1 MILLFNPRS
10 ARWKHRL
17 PLSLLSL
24 GAALE
29 GRYEYEIVDGNFE
42 TDALATLTRVITEKG
57 IRYLGVTVMPGPQL
71 IEAITICRELKARF
85 SDLVI
90 VWGGY
95 FPSLH
100 AEVVLQSGFVDHVV
114 QGRGEEA
121 FLDLIRQLESHI
133 PLLGQGG
140 VAAPLIKSREGSL
153 ADADGVVG
161 SSYQLSEVERTTP
174 SAPDEE
180 ASPHLFDVAATPPL
194 PRRGLP
200 YLNLNPNLSPAASLP
215 YHRVDVRRYIGRTCL
230 GTRTI
235 SYHSSFGCPFTC
247 GFCAVAAIYKGKW
260 SGKPPAEVA
269 EEVLWF
275 RNEYG
280 VNAVEFVDNNFF
292 VAEHR
297 TLEVAERLQG
307 KGITWWGEARPDTLN
322 EFSDSTW
329 RAMRKGGLKMIFF
342 GAESSSDEVL
352 ARMDKGGT
360 QTADTVLHL
369 AGRMKEFGIVPEFSF
384 VLGTPCDDV
393 DEQIERDI
401 RYIRRIKAINPKSE
415 IVIYIYSPVAFDD
428 AELLQQARDRGFAF
442 PKKLIDWLD
451 PVWQNFDLRKNPQTP
466 WLAPRH
472 VERIMNFE
480 RVLNARFPTISDIK
494 LKRWQTTILKTLG
507 AWRYRL
513 GFYAAPW
520 EIRLVANRLFRYRQ
534 PEIEGF

>member
-1 MILLFNPRS
+1 M
-10 ARWKHRL
+10 A
-17 PLSLLSL
+17 
-24 GAALE
+24 
-29 GRYEYEIVDGNFE
+29 
-42 TDALATLTRVITEKG
+42 
-57 IRYLGVTVMPGPQL
+57 
-71 IEAITICRELKARF
+71 
-85 SDLVI
+85 
-90 VWGGY
+90 
-95 FPSLH
+95 PSL
-100 AEVVLQSGFVDHVV
+100 
-114 QGRGEEA
+114 
-121 FLDLIRQLESHI
+121 
-133 PLLGQGG
+133 
-140 VAAPLIKSREGSL
+140 
-153 ADADGVVG
+153 
-161 SSYQLSEVERTTP
+161 
-174 SAPDEE
+174 
-180 ASPHLFDVAATPPL
+180 
-194 PRRGLP
+194 
-200 YLNLNPNLSPAASLP
+200 SLP
-215 YHRVDVRRYIGRTCL
+215 YRRVDVRRYIGKTCL

-307 KGITWWGEARPDTLN
+307 KGITWWGEARPDTLD

-369 AGRMKEFGIVPEFSF
+369 AGRMKEFAIVPEFSF

-442 PKKLIDWLD
+442 PKTLIDWLD